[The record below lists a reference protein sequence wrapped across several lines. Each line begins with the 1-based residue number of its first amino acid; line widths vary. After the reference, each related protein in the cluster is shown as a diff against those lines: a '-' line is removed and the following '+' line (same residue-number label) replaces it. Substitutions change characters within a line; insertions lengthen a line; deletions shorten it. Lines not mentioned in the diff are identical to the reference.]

1 MKKTLFYLVAGLLV
15 SLSSC
20 AQNANT
26 ATDTTAV
33 DTVAVNPVVV
43 KTLPKGLP
51 VEDIMPTIIGEF
63 KDQVV
68 VVDFWAT
75 WCPPCMAAMEMIDPI
90 KDNYFKE
97 GKPVVFV
104 YITGETSPLAKWEAS
119 IPKIA
124 GYHYRLT
131 DKEYNALLRS
141 LGIRGIPSYYIADKK
156 GKHFYDNIA
165 TGGYPGDDVIVAQI
179 DDALNK

>member
-1 MKKTLFYLVAGLLV
+1 MKKTLFYLIASLFV
-15 SLSSC
+15 SLNSC
-20 AQNANT
+20 AQNSNT
-26 ATDTTAV
+26 GADTTAV

-51 VEDIMPTIIGEF
+51 VEDILPTIISEF
-63 KDQVV
+63 KNQVV

-90 KDNYFKE
+90 KDNYFKD
-97 GKPVVFV
+97 GKPVAFV
-104 YITGETSPLAKWEAS
+104 YITGETSPLAKWEAT
-119 IPKIA
+119 IPTIA

-131 DKEYNALLRS
+131 DKEYNALLRN
-141 LGIRGIPSYYIADKK
+141 LGIRGIPTYYIADKA
-156 GKHFYDNIA
+156 GKRFYDNIT
-165 TGGYPGDDVIVAQI
+165 TGGYPGNDVITAQI